1 MIISVA
7 TRHSGASDDGK
18 RTSSA
23 EKDEGDSRF
32 CTVKISSSR
41 YDLDELFLG
50 ISRALLGVGLEMR
63 TR

>member
-1 MIISVA
+1 MGFSLL
-7 TRHSGASDDGK
+7 H
-18 RTSSA
+18 
-23 EKDEGDSRF
+23 
-32 CTVKISSSR
+32 VKISSSR